1 MFSAESSPFLLDDVA
16 TLRKRVLALRPEDGR
31 RFELWTT
38 LRDSARRA
46 PHDFGWFV
54 PFVATI
60 TEDPADISRAREVVD
75 AYLAKLDPISFS
87 TGLQFHF
94 WCFAFPHA
102 KVALYFQWLCTV
114 GAYSE
119 TEIARISQ
127 RLIEYHFVNFYYGMR
142 DKPEP
147 ECVDNQALSLVLSNT
162 IIGYLFATG
171 DKPSRM
177 AQIML
182 RDGLRRLPQMLSGL
196 PKSGY
201 TGEGSDYMNCVVA
214 PAVALAVEVLE
225 RVGGFSD
232 ALTIPI
238 EPEGSTPDAV
248 IRMMARCFMPGGLL
262 LPWDNYGYE
271 FGMRSSIAFGARRLG
286 DAAFFNILESEVIW
300 TYDIGIGW
308 AYDDLV
314 WTLIWWPTE
323 KPISAEVAWRDWFE
337 PELGAAFSSEDGNCY
352 VMQMWDESEPG
363 YPTRAH
369 VNPNAVL
376 FSGYRVPISADGA
389 PPEGIPHRFQFEDT
403 WREVSF
409 LAMGEKTRYN
419 FGDGC
424 AGAHSV
430 VLIDGD
436 EGMRAR
442 QRYQQLEGSKQPSA
456 TSVWADVTPIY
467 RESFPDVIEV
477 SRQTQFHADRFI
489 TVIDRVLANEA
500 HEITSRFVFRPK
512 ATEIPGGVRVETPE
526 GVTLQLLEVTNSS
539 KITLELAKNVPAK
552 PDRESVL
559 VNFASS
565 GTAAK
570 RVFLGLVSR
579 RFETETQLEEISVI
593 ADEVPGMDFA
603 SARERL
609 LRVENR
615 VAMQLPAYLEADLPA
630 QQHWWYRAQFSK
642 RPEPA
647 WLRLPLGMHD
657 PRLYLN
663 GESVDLAGFEY
674 SRELIAPRLAV
685 PDSLEGETEIELV
698 LRLTVPKGHY
708 DGKGWGT
715 IGMTGGLG
723 LGYAVEEE
731 RILSTQLAGTKL
743 QVETTQRTV
752 NLELAPEET

>member
-1 MFSAESSPFLLDDVA
+1 MLSPDAQPFLLDDVDS
-16 TLRKRVLALRPEDGR
+16 LRSRVLALKPEDGR

-60 TEDPADISRAREVVD
+60 TKDAEDIARAREIVD

-102 KVALYFQWLCTV
+102 KVALYFQWLCTL
-114 GAYSE
+114 GAY
-119 TEIARISQ
+119 TTQEIERISQ
-127 RLIEYHFVNFYYGMR
+127 RLVEYHFVNFYYGMR

-147 ECVDNQALSLVLSNT
+147 ECVDNQALALVLSNT
-162 IIGYLFATG
+162 IVGHLFSAG
-171 DKPSRM
+171 DKSSRM

-182 RDGLRRLPQMLSGL
+182 RDGLRRLPQMLAGL

-225 RVGGFSD
+225 RVGGIRD

-238 EPEGSTPDAV
+238 ENGGSTPDAV

-262 LPWDNYGYE
+262 LPWDNYGFE

-286 DAAFFNILESEVIW
+286 DAAFFQILESEVIW

-323 KPISAEVAWRDWFE
+323 KPRSSEVAWRDWFE
-337 PELGAAFSSEDGNCY
+337 PEIGAAFSSQDGNCY
-352 VMQMWDESEPG
+352 VMQMWDESEPV

-389 PPEGIPHRFQFEDT
+389 PPEGSPHRFQFEDT
-403 WREVSF
+403 WRAVSF
-409 LAMGEKTRYN
+409 LAMGEITKYN

-430 VLIDGD
+430 VLLDRN

-442 QRYQQLEGSKQPSA
+442 QRYEQLGFSKQVSA
-456 TSVWADVTPIY
+456 TAVRADVTPIY
-467 RESFPDVIEV
+467 RENFPDVTEIA
-477 SRQTQFHADRFI
+477 RQTQFHIDRFI
-489 TVIDRVLANEA
+489 TVIDRVAAGED
-500 HEITSRFVFRPK
+500 HEITSRFVFRPE
-512 ATEIPGGVRVETPE
+512 ATEIPGGVRVKTPE
-526 GVTLQLLEVTNSS
+526 GVTLQLVEVTGSTAV
-539 KITLELAKNVPAK
+539 TLEQATNVPAK

-559 VNFASS
+559 VDFSS
-565 GTAAK
+565 KGKSAY
-570 RVFLGLVSR
+570 RVFLGLISR
-579 RFETETQLEEISVI
+579 ELETDTPLNSISVI
-593 ADEVPGMDFA
+593 ADETPGLDFT
-603 SARERL
+603 SARNRL
-609 LRVENR
+609 LETNHR

-630 QQHWWYRAQFSK
+630 QQDWWYRALVQK
-642 RPEPA
+642 RSGPA

-657 PRLYLN
+657 PKLYLN
-663 GESVDLAGFEY
+663 GTSVDLSSFEF
-674 SRELIAPRLAV
+674 SRELIAPRVAI
-685 PDSLEGETEIELV
+685 PKDLENSSEIELI

-723 LGYAVEEE
+723 MGYVVEEE
-731 RILSTQLAGTKL
+731 RILSTRLDGGL
-743 QVETTQRTV
+743 LRVETNQRIV
-752 NLELAPEET
+752 DLELAWGD